1 MGSRKSQKKVKEN
14 LDRIKPGVNLSQR
27 IAKRLPGLE
36 VSSTFASQTGREVI
50 LYVDTRFEN
59 ELYSFLQDK
68 RIMKK
73 FRQIAE
79 FAMSD
84 RYSDD
89 LYGHEK
95 NSEKSKDICAIK
107 ICVLGNH
114 RIYCKEFFAPK
125 IKRIVLIEHV
135 NKKTNTFNKE
145 LRKLVDR
152 LGEYE
157 YEFQG

>member
-1 MGSRKSQKKVKEN
+1 M
-14 LDRIKPGVNLSQR
+14 PPR
-27 IAKRLPGLE
+27 IARLLPELDL
-36 VSSTFASQTGREVI
+36 SSSFTSLSGRGVI
-50 LYVDTRFEN
+50 LYVDTKFER
-59 ELYSFLQDK
+59 ELFSFQKDK
-68 RIMKK
+68 KIMKK
-73 FRQIAE
+73 FRRIAE

-107 ICVLGNH
+107 ICVMGNH
-114 RIYCKEFFAPK
+114 RIYCKEFFAPR

-135 NKKTNTFNKE
+135 YKKSNSFNNE

-157 YEFQG
+157 YEFHG

>member
-1 MGSRKSQKKVKEN
+1 MGSSKSQKTAKEN

-36 VSSTFASQTGREVI
+36 VSSSFASQTGREVI
-50 LYVDTRFEN
+50 LYVDTRFQK

-114 RIYCKEFFAPK
+114 RIYCKEFFATR

-152 LGEYE
+152 LGEYN

>member
-1 MGSRKSQKKVKEN
+1 M
-14 LDRIKPGVNLSQR
+14 
-27 IAKRLPGLE
+27 
-36 VSSTFASQTGREVI
+36 
-50 LYVDTRFEN
+50 
-59 ELYSFLQDK
+59 
-68 RIMKK
+68 
-73 FRQIAE
+73 IAE

-95 NSEKSKDICAIK
+95 NSEKSQDICAIK

-114 RIYCKEFFAPK
+114 RIYCKEFFAPR

-135 NKKTNTFNKE
+135 NKKTNSFNNE
-145 LRKLVDR
+145 LRRLVDR
-152 LGEYE
+152 LGEYN

>member
-1 MGSRKSQKKVKEN
+1 MTTRTAKQLPLFESSN
-14 LDRIKPGVNLSQR
+14 L
-27 IAKRLPGLE
+27 LP
-36 VSSTFASQTGREVI
+36 SQTSREVI
-50 LYVDTRFEN
+50 LYVDTSFEAD
-59 ELYSFLQDK
+59 LFRFLQDK
-68 RIMKK
+68 KIMKK
-73 FRQIAE
+73 FRMIAE

-95 NSEKSKDICAIK
+95 NSAKSKDVCAIK

-114 RIYCKEFFAPK
+114 RIYCKEFFAPGM
-125 IKRIVLIEHV
+125 KRIVMIEYV
-135 NKKTNTFNKE
+135 YKKTNSMSKE

-152 LGEYE
+152 IGGYS

>member
-1 MGSRKSQKKVKEN
+1 MGSNKSQKKVKEN
-14 LDRIKPGVNLSQR
+14 LDRIKPGVNLSPR
-27 IAKRLPGLE
+27 IARRLPELE
-36 VSSTFASQTGREVI
+36 LSCTFASQTGREVI
-50 LYVDTRFEN
+50 LYVDTRFQK